1 MNETNNNNNFSQ
13 NIWMEIFFHQIFII
27 TNPCIT
33 NIVISNKK
41 LNSCRR
47 RCFFKQIFAKDYLFG
62 AIYTVFTKKL
72 WRWSSIQNAFL
83 SSRLKKYGSGLSWRW
98 ALLTAWAFG
107 FLWEQDSILSL
118 ILHLNQPRSV
128 LFSLSRVEDLA
139 AVNHVTQAVVRV
151 GSKIGS

>member
-62 AIYTVFTKKL
+62 AIYTVFTKKQENL
-72 WRWSSIQNAFL
+72 KMIKHSKRIPELATKKI
-83 SSRLKKYGSGLSWRW
+83 RLGSKLALGLINGLS
-98 ALLTAWAFG
+98 F
-107 FLWEQDSILSL
+107 
-118 ILHLNQPRSV
+118 
-128 LFSLSRVEDLA
+128 RVFFE
-139 AVNHVTQAVVRV
+139 N
-151 GSKIGS
+151 KIQY

>member
-33 NIVISNKK
+33 NTVISNKK

-107 FLWEQDSILSL
+107 FFLRTRFNIEHYSQLKPTKVGFIFTGP
-118 ILHLNQPRSV
+118 N
-128 LFSLSRVEDLA
+128 SLSRA
-139 AVNHVTQAVVRV
+139 
-151 GSKIGS
+151 